1 MIGLAL
7 SKFME
12 FRRLVER
19 IINEDVVAGGSSSAF
34 GPSVS
39 NSAFS
44 GDNYATGDARVPK
57 GLFSGVM
64 TRSGLYKKTKRLKAQ
79 QKKKRKKQ

>member
-1 MIGLAL
+1 
-7 SKFME
+7 ME
-12 FRRLVER
+12 FKRLVEQ
-19 IINEDVVAGGSSSAF
+19 IIKENTVAGGSASAF

-64 TRSGLYKKTKRLKAQ
+64 TRSGLYKKRNN
-79 QKKKRKKQ
+79 KKKTTKKHHKKR